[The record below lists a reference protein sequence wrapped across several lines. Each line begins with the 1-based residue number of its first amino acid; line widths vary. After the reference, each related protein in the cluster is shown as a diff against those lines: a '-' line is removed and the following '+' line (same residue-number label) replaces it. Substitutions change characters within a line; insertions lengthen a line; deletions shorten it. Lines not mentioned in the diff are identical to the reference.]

1 MNEKRN
7 VIEYAWYL
15 PSNRR
20 GDATRLGTGEVEIPP
35 EIDYLV
41 HVARTAEA
49 NGLTNMLIPCNTS
62 CSDGWLLAA
71 AIARETERIKFC
83 VAVRP
88 GLTTPSFAVQQANTL
103 DFISGGRLTVN
114 VVPGGSSVDARRYGD
129 WADHDARYER
139 ADEFLEVAR
148 AFWAEEGRV
157 NHEGAHYRVKDG
169 FVFPGP
175 ARRGG
180 PPLYF
185 GGSSPAAKR
194 VIAKHADVFLKW
206 GEPPWQIEEEYG
218 EVRNMAREVYGR
230 DLRLGVRFHV
240 LVRED
245 DAQAK
250 REAEEIIAGTASYG
264 ETSSVTG
271 EVAGEVESVSQQRM
285 NAMTAEG
292 RLWHGPALFS
302 GVNLVRQ
309 GAGTMLVG
317 SPQVVADAMREYI
330 DIGATT
336 FILSGWPHDAE
347 AKNFGKYLLPLL
359 PEAVP
364 F

>member
-1 MNEKRN
+1 MENGKQP
-7 VIEYAWYL
+7 IEYAWYL
-15 PSNRR
+15 PSNQR

-41 HVARTAEA
+41 HVAKTAEA
-49 NGLTNMLIPCNTS
+49 SGLTNMLIPCNTS
-62 CSDGWLLAA
+62 CSDGWLLAS
-71 AIARETERIKFC
+71 AIARETESIKFC
-83 VAVRP
+83 VAIRP
-88 GLTTPSFAVQQANTL
+88 GLTTPTFAVQQANTL

-129 WADHDARYER
+129 WAGHDARYER
-139 ADEFLEVAR
+139 ADEFLDIVR
-148 AFWAEEGRV
+148 AFWADEDTRV
-157 NHEGAHYRVKDG
+157 NYAGAHYQVEDG

-175 ARRGG
+175 ARPGG

-185 GGSSPAAKR
+185 GGSSPAAKK

-206 GEPPWQIEEEYG
+206 GEPPWQIAEEYE
-218 EVRNMAREVYGR
+218 EVKQMAREEHGR
-230 DLRLGVRFHV
+230 ELRLGVRFHI

-250 REAEEIIAGTASYG
+250 EEAEAIIAGTASYG
-264 ETSSVTG
+264 ESSSVTG
-271 EVAGEVESVSQQRM
+271 QVAGQVESVSQQRM

-292 RLWHGPALFS
+292 KLWHGPALFS
-302 GVNLVRQ
+302 GINLVRQ

-317 SPQVVADAMREYI
+317 SPEVVADAMREYI
-330 DIGATT
+330 EVGATT

-347 AKNFGKYLLPLL
+347 ARNFGKYLLPLL
-359 PEAVP
+359 PEAV
-364 F
+364 

>member
-1 MNEKRN
+1 MTTKKQP
-7 VIEYAWYL
+7 IEYAWYL
-15 PSNRR
+15 PSNKR

-41 HVARTAEA
+41 HVAKTAEA
-49 NGLTNMLIPCNTS
+49 SGLTNMLIPCNTS
-62 CSDGWLLAA
+62 CSDGWLLAS
-71 AIARETERIKFC
+71 AIARETRSIKFC
-83 VAVRP
+83 VAIRP
-88 GLTTPSFAVQQANTL
+88 GLTTPTFAVQQANTL

-129 WADHDARYER
+129 WADHDGRYER
-139 ADEFLEVAR
+139 ADEFLDIVR
-148 AFWAEEGRV
+148 AFWADEDARV
-157 NHEGAHYRVKDG
+157 NYEGAHYQVEDG

-185 GGSSPAAKR
+185 GGSSPAAKK

-206 GEPPWQIEEEYG
+206 GEPPWQIAEEFE
-218 EVRNMAREVYGR
+218 EVKKMAREEHGR
-230 DLRLGVRFHV
+230 DLKLGVRFHI

-250 REAEEIIAGTASYG
+250 EEAESIIAGTASYG
-264 ETSSVTG
+264 ESSSVTG
-271 EVAGEVESVSQQRM
+271 EIAGQVESVSQQRM

-292 RLWHGPALFS
+292 KLWHGPALFS
-302 GVNLVRQ
+302 GINLVRQ

-317 SPQVVADAMREYI
+317 SPEVVADAMREYI
-330 DIGATT
+330 DLGATT
-336 FILSGWPHDAE
+336 FILSGWPHDEE
-347 AKNFGKYLLPLL
+347 ARNFGKYLLPLL
-359 PEAVP
+359 PDAV
-364 F
+364 